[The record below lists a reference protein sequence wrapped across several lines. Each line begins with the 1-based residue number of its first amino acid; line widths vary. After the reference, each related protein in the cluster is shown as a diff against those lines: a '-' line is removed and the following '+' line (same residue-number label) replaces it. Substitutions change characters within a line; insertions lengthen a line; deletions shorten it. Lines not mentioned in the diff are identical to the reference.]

1 MSSSELAATEQR
13 LAEVE
18 ALHQSTARLL
28 EDLTAYRAA
37 LSRKRDWL
45 QARQRPPA
53 PQPAPRPEVREHF
66 ERRIERRRIGNPVS
80 IVIADPSATAEPC
93 SAWVMDRSLTGL
105 GVWADAA
112 EPVGSVLRVRPAQAE
127 DWWTRVIVKHCRQER
142 GNWVL
147 GCQFVE
153 SVPWKQLRQFG

>member
-1 MSSSELAATEQR
+1 MSSSELAETERR

-18 ALHQSTARLL
+18 GLRETTQHLL
-28 EDLTAYRAA
+28 AELTAYHEALILKCAWLRANA
-37 LSRKRDWL
+37 E
-45 QARQRPPA
+45 PPA
-53 PQPAPRPEVREHF
+53 VRPAVRDYF

-80 IVIADPSATAEPC
+80 IVIADPSAEDEPC

-105 GVWADAA
+105 GLWADAA
-112 EPVGSVLRVRPAQAE
+112 EPVGSVLTVRPTQAE
-127 DWWTRVIVKHCRQER
+127 DWWTQVIVKHCREER

-153 SVPWKQLRQFG
+153 AVPWKQLRLFG

>member
-1 MSSSELAATEQR
+1 MSSSELEETERR

-18 ALHQSTARLL
+18 ALRQSTQDLL
-28 EDLTAYRAA
+28 AELTAYREA
-37 LSRKRDWL
+37 LTKKRAWL
-45 QARQRPPA
+45 RASAEVKPPV
-53 PQPAPRPEVREHF
+53 PRAEVRQYF

-80 IVIADPSATAEPC
+80 IVIADPSAADEPC

-112 EPVGSVLRVRPAQAE
+112 EPVGSVLTVRPAQAE
-127 DWWTRVIVKHCRQER
+127 DWWTRVIVKHCREER

-153 SVPWKQLRQFG
+153 AVPWKQLRLFG